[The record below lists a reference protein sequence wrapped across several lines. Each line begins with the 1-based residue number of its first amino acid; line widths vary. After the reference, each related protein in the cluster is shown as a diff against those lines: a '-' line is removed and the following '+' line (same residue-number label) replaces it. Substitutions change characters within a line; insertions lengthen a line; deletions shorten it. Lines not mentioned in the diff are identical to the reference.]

1 MEDKPLIDSFVIVDC
16 QNQLLNKKSEAH
28 RNEQTWKTGIKYQ
41 IYVFGCTTKIEY
53 VLVNSLKFLV
63 KTNRIRLYNHGCLIE
78 LVTKPLYS

>member
-16 QNQLLNKKSEAH
+16 QNQLQKKSEA
-28 RNEQTWKTGIKYQ
+28 QTKLEAGIKSQ
-41 IYVFGCTTKIEY
+41 IYLFGCTTKIEY

>member
-16 QNQLLNKKSEAH
+16 QNQLWKKSEAR
-28 RNEQTWKTGIKYQ
+28 RNEQNWKTGIKSQ
-41 IYVFGCTTKIEY
+41 IYLFGCTTKIEY

-78 LVTKPLYS
+78 LVTKPLFS

>member
-16 QNQLLNKKSEAH
+16 QNQLQKKSEA
-28 RNEQTWKTGIKYQ
+28 QTKLEAGIKSQ
-41 IYVFGCTTKIEY
+41 IYLFGCTTKIEY
-53 VLVNSLKFLV
+53 VLVNGLKFLV

>member
-16 QNQLLNKKSEAH
+16 QNQLQKKSKAR
-28 RNEQTWKTGIKYQ
+28 RNEQNWKTGIKSQ
-41 IYVFGCTTKIEY
+41 IYLFGCTTKIEY

>member
-16 QNQLLNKKSEAH
+16 QNQLQKKSEAR
-28 RNEQTWKTGIKYQ
+28 RNEQNWKTGIKSQ
-41 IYVFGCTTKIEY
+41 IYLFGCTTKIEY

>member
-16 QNQLLNKKSEAH
+16 QNQLQKKSEA
-28 RNEQTWKTGIKYQ
+28 QTKLEAGIKSQ
-41 IYVFGCTTKIEY
+41 IYLFGCKTKIEY

>member
-16 QNQLLNKKSEAH
+16 QNQLQKKSEVR
-28 RNEQTWKTGIKYQ
+28 RNEQNWKTGIKSQ
-41 IYVFGCTTKIEY
+41 IYLFGCTTKIEY
-53 VLVNSLKFLV
+53 IMVNSLKFLV